1 MRREDSVAGRDA
13 PTAICLREAPAA
25 HDRRVCPC
33 ALIRRAQT
41 AGVTF
46 DEITAEI
53 RAFRDVRDWK
63 QFHGPREMAVGITVE
78 AAELLEHFNWKTPA
92 QCAEIIVERR
102 TEIAEEMADVA
113 ILLFEMADNSGID
126 LAAAM
131 QRKLARN
138 ALKYPVEKSPG
149 SNRKYN
155 EL

>member
-1 MRREDSVAGRDA
+1 
-13 PTAICLREAPAA
+13 
-25 HDRRVCPC
+25 
-33 ALIRRAQT
+33 
-41 AGVTF
+41 VTF
-46 DEITAEI
+46 EEITAEI
-53 RAFRDVRDWK
+53 RAFRDARDWQ

-92 QCAEIIVERR
+92 QCEAIVAERRAEI
-102 TEIAEEMADVA
+102 ADEMADVA
-113 ILLFEMADNSGID
+113 ILLFEMADNSGVD

-138 ALKYPVEKSPG
+138 ALKYPVEKSRG

>member
-1 MRREDSVAGRDA
+1 M
-13 PTAICLREAPAA
+13 
-25 HDRRVCPC
+25 
-33 ALIRRAQT
+33 
-41 AGVTF
+41 TF
-46 DEITAEI
+46 EEITAEI
-53 RAFRDVRDWK
+53 RAFRDARDWQ

-92 QCAEIIVERR
+92 QCEAIVAERRAEI
-102 TEIAEEMADVA
+102 AD
-113 ILLFEMADNSGID
+113 EMADNSGVD

-138 ALKYPVEKSPG
+138 ALKYPVEKSRG